1 MIKTGV
7 KGGERLAKLN
17 ALIRIEEEFGIKLVK
32 WPKLAKAAAR

>member
-17 ALIRIEEEFGIKLVK
+17 ELIRIEQAFEKAHLIK
-32 WPKLAKAAAR
+32 W